1 MVSIVKMFDIAN
13 YTDNLDILENIEQV
27 SFGEINMPALQA
39 ILEKDGFV
47 FVQ

>member
-1 MVSIVKMFDIAN
+1 MFDVAN
-13 YTDNLDILENIEQV
+13 YTDNSYILENIEQV
-27 SFGEINMPALQA
+27 SFGEIDMPALQS